1 MNINEFRIGDFEAT
15 LIQKDI
21 FALDGGAMFGTVP
34 KNLWSRKYQSDDQN
48 RIDLSGSI
56 LFVNANGR
64 KIIVETGIGSKY
76 SEKEKE
82 IFKIRNIV
90 SPDEALSHLN
100 LKPEDIDIVILTHLH
115 FDHAGGSTVESEG
128 EIIPVY
134 ENAKY
139 IVQRDEFKAARNPNE
154 RTEASYRAKDFE
166 PLNDSGNLV
175 LIDGEEEISEG
186 VKVMKTGGHSKGHQV
201 VFFESNNEKLLH
213 IGDIVPTSVHLPLP
227 YIMAY
232 DICPLDTL
240 DVRKDLYRKAIEEEM
255 SVVFSHDLDQKVID
269 SSEIS
274 SFL

>member
-128 EIIPVY
+128 EIILVY

-201 VFFESNNEKLLH
+201 VFFESNNEELLH